1 MGDFGRW
8 FGRELPRLLASVG
21 PAIAVVGLVVY
32 AMATGY
38 RDTRDDDVTIGVVLI
53 VVGLALFLAGVLAIR
68 AGFGAPSDPPDE
80 PISARAPSAPGNL
93 PADPARPGKQATQ
106 RKPGQ
111 RR

>member
-8 FGRELPRLLASVG
+8 FGRELPRLLASLG

-32 AMATGY
+32 AMATSY
-38 RDTRDDDVTIGVVLI
+38 RDTRDDDVTIAVVLM
-53 VVGLALFLAGVLAIR
+53 VVGLALFLAGVIAIR

-80 PISARAPSAPGNL
+80 PVSARAPGAPSNR
-93 PADPARPGKQATQ
+93 PAKADQPTKPAAPAKQV
-106 RKPGQ
+106 K